1 MPTPRLRL
9 AKSPKTETPLE
20 HVMGD
25 YLSAVRTR
33 GGSPRTEQYYAAI
46 LWRVLLPWA
55 TTEGITNPEQLD
67 QRALDR
73 LNAQLLGMTSDATG
87 KPLSRASV
95 ASYLRGVRQFVRWA
109 QGEGLIAEKV
119 RVQQVKVPRKVLVT
133 LDRSEIT
140 AMELAAPTERDK
152 VIIRVLGDCGLRLAE
167 LVGLK
172 AESLIEQGRDRFL
185 KVEGKG
191 SRERLVPIRPAVFQR
206 LKRLAE
212 KGRPADTM
220 SSRIFISLRRRAG
233 GGYEAL
239 DARAVQQMLK
249 TTAER
254 AGITK
259 RVNPHSFR
267 HSMITNALRAGANP
281 IILAQVAGHRDLSM
295 ISTTYSHLVAA
306 DANRE
311 MMRILAPED

>member
-1 MPTPRLRL
+1 MTLTKLRL
-9 AKSPKTETPLE
+9 AKGAKTESELE
-20 HVMGD
+20 QAMGD
-25 YLSAVRTR
+25 YMTAVRAR
-33 GGSPRTEQYYAAI
+33 GGSPRTEHLYAAI

-55 TTEGITNPEQLD
+55 VGEGITKPEQLG
-67 QRALDR
+67 QSVFDR
-73 LNAQLLGMTSDATG
+73 LNAHLLGETSEATG
-87 KPLSRASV
+87 RPLSRASV

-109 QGEGLIAEKV
+109 QSEGLIAEKV
-119 RVQQVKVPRKVLVT
+119 RVQQVKVPRKVLLT
-133 LDRSEIT
+133 LDRSDI
-140 AMELAAPTERDK
+140 AVMEAAAPTERDK

-172 AESLIEQGRDRFL
+172 ADSLVEQGRDRFL

-191 SRERLVPIRPAVFQR
+191 SRERLVPVRPAVYQR

-212 KGRPADTM
+212 KGRPPDAMTN
-220 SSRIFISLRRRAG
+220 RIFISLRRRPS

-239 DARAVQQMLK
+239 DGRAVQQMLK

-267 HSMITNALRAGANP
+267 HSMITNALRAGASP
-281 IILAQVAGHRDLSM
+281 IIVAQVAGHRDLSM

>member
-1 MPTPRLRL
+1 MPAPKLRL
-9 AKSPKTETPLE
+9 AKSQKSETALE
-20 HVMGD
+20 HAMGD
-25 YLSAVRTR
+25 YLSTVRAR

-55 TTEGITNPEQLD
+55 AGEGITKPEQLD
-67 QRALDR
+67 QRVLDR
-73 LNAQLLGMTSDATG
+73 LNAQLLGETSEATG
-87 KPLSRASV
+87 RPLSRASV

-109 QGEGLIAEKV
+109 QSEGLIADKL

-133 LDRSEIT
+133 LDRSEIA
-140 AMELAAPTERDK
+140 AMEAAAPTERDK

-172 AESLIEQGRDRFL
+172 ADSLIEQGRDRFL

-191 SRERLVPIRPAVFQR
+191 SRERLVPIRPAVYLR

-212 KGRPADTM
+212 KGRPSDVMT
-220 SSRIFISLRRRAG
+220 SQIFISLRRRAS

-254 AGITK
+254 AGISK

-267 HSMITNALRAGANP
+267 HSMITNALRAGASP

-295 ISTTYSHLVAA
+295 ISTTYSHLVAS

>member
-1 MPTPRLRL
+1 MPATKLRL
-9 AKSPKTETPLE
+9 AKSPKSESPLE
-20 HVMGD
+20 RAMGD
-25 YLSAVRTR
+25 YLSAVRAR
-33 GGSPRTEQYYAAI
+33 GGSPRTEQYYSAI

-55 TTEGITNPEQLD
+55 ASEGISKPEQLD
-67 QRALDR
+67 QPSVDR
-73 LNAQLLGMTSDATG
+73 LNAQLLGETSEATG

-109 QGEGLIAEKV
+109 QGEGLIADKV

-133 LDRSEIT
+133 LDRADIA
-140 AMELAAPTERDK
+140 AMEAAAPTERDK

-172 AESLIEQGRDRFL
+172 ADSLIEQGRDRFL

-191 SRERLVPIRPAVFQR
+191 SRERLVPIRPAVYLR

-212 KGRPADTM
+212 KGRPVDVMT
-220 SSRIFISLRRRAG
+220 SRIFISLRRRAS

-267 HSMITNALRAGANP
+267 HSMITNALRARANP
-281 IILAQVAGHRDLSM
+281 IVVAQVAGHSDLSM
-295 ISTTYSHLVAA
+295 IFATYSHLVAS
-306 DANRE
+306 DDYRE